1 MTALRYVATVAAVL
15 FAVVLQTTAMPLLGL
30 HPPAAQ
36 IVLVL
41 VCSIALCRGRTT
53 GMIVG
58 FVAGIL
64 LDVAPPADH
73 PVGRDALAYCVAGY
87 VMGSLLGEGRSSAF
101 RPMALVALGAFIG
114 NVVDMLLGTVF
125 GYVHTSFTAVAIVVP
140 LAVLYDVVLTPFVFP
155 LVAAADKKLVPYRDL
170 TL

>member
-1 MTALRYVATVAAVL
+1 
-15 FAVVLQTTAMPLLGL
+15 VLQTTAMPLLGL
-30 HPPAAQ
+30 HPPSAQ

-73 PVGRDALAYCVAGY
+73 PLGRFALAYCVAGY
-87 VMGSLLGEGRSSAF
+87 VMGALRGEAQTQRSAF
-101 RPMALVALGAFIG
+101 LPMALVALGAFIG

-125 GYVHTSFTAVAIVVP
+125 GYVHTSFTAVATVVP

-170 TL
+170 RL